1 MALKNQY
8 MIDLLETVKKRNQAE
23 PEFIQAVTEVFE
35 SLEAVIDRRPDFV
48 EAGILDRMRRSD
60 VLVFPSLFEGF
71 GLVILEA
78 MAQGVPVIDIRTE
91 PEWRATGVLAGS
103 RALTFFDAQ
112 GRADP
117 ASWLRRAQAFAPP
130 EKPVILICRSGNR
143 SRAAA
148 QVLSREGGYGR
159 VYNVSRGVQGWAG
172 EGRPFV
178 APTSACLA
186 GERC

>member
-1 MALKNQY
+1 MQKFMRGVIASVLLVAGAAGAEVVD
-8 MIDLLETVKKRNQAE
+8 IDARQLEQLA
-23 PEFIQAVTEVFE
+23 
-35 SLEAVIDRRPDFV
+35 
-48 EAGILDRMRRSD
+48 
-60 VLVFPSLFEGF
+60 
-71 GLVILEA
+71 
-78 MAQGVPVIDIRTE
+78 AQGVPVIDIRTE

-148 QVLSREGGYGR
+148 RVLSREGGYGR

-172 EGRPFV
+172 RRSHVRRPDVRLPCRRALLGRALPGRLSQLQPRRRAAAV
-178 APTSACLA
+178 SLA
-186 GERC
+186 RRRSGGR

>member
-1 MALKNQY
+1 MQKFMRGVIASVLLVAGAAGAEVVD
-8 MIDLLETVKKRNQAE
+8 IDARQLEQLA
-23 PEFIQAVTEVFE
+23 
-35 SLEAVIDRRPDFV
+35 
-48 EAGILDRMRRSD
+48 
-60 VLVFPSLFEGF
+60 
-71 GLVILEA
+71 
-78 MAQGVPVIDIRTE
+78 AQGVPVIDIRTE

-148 QVLSREGGYGR
+148 QVLSREAGYVR

-172 EGRPFV
+172 ERRPLV
-178 APTSACLA
+178 APSPACLSGA
-186 GERC
+186 PC